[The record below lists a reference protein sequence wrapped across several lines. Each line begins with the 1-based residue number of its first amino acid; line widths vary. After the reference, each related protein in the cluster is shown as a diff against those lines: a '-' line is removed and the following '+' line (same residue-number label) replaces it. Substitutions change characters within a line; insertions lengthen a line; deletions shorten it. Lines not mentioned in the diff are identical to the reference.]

1 MLVKSDTDSRKL
13 SKVSHNT
20 TLKQN
25 VNTKYETVYVSG
37 LEMLPRTSDK
47 PKKYESSKPRV
58 IQLLGNPI
66 HAHNS
71 AGYIKK
77 HESTLV
83 PSSRGKG
90 MKAKYLKEV

>member
-1 MLVKSDTDSRKL
+1 MSVIMLVKSDTDSRKL

-25 VNTKYETVYVSG
+25 VNTKYETVTNQ
-37 LEMLPRTSDK
+37 R
-47 PKKYESSKPRV
+47 KYASSKLRV

-66 HAHNS
+66 HADNTVG
-71 AGYIKK
+71 AIKNR
-77 HESTLV
+77 ESTLV